1 LDERG
6 RQEAAEADVDD
17 QAALDDLDDG
27 AGDHAVGILDL
38 LDVAPGALVLGALL
52 GQDEPTLLVLI
63 LENEGFDHVADVDDL
78 GRVDVVLDREF
89 AGGDDTLRLV
99 TDVEED
105 LVAI

>member
-17 QAALDDLDDG
+17 QAALDDLDDR
-27 AGDHAVGILDL
+27 AGDDTVGILDL

-52 GQDEPTLLVLI
+52 GQNEATLFVFL
-63 LENEGFDHVADVDDL
+63 LEDEGFDHVADVDDL
-78 GRVDVVLDREF
+78 GGVDVVLDREF
-89 AGGDDTLRLV
+89 AGGDDALRLV

-105 LVAI
+105 LVT